1 MAVKVGIIVT
11 NQTQFSL
18 ANWSGFVCR
27 SSLLTFG
34 FLKQSDMKYSPI
46 PSQLFTTNRQKLSRQ
61 LKGNSVAIF
70 NSNDIMP
77 TNADGTMPFRQNN
90 DLFYLSGV
98 DQEESILLLF
108 PDSPTEKFKEVLFLK
123 KTSEEIA
130 IWEGEKLTKERA
142 TEVSGINTIMWLED
156 FNKSLNAIIYEAE
169 HIYLNDNEHLR
180 AGNKVETA
188 DDRFRKWCKAEYPL
202 HRYERV
208 APIMHELRAVKEAEE
223 VDLMQQACDI
233 TAKGVERILKF
244 IKPGVMEYEIEAELM
259 HEFLRNRSRGF
270 AYSPIIA
277 AGSNACVLHYIE
289 NNQRVEDGDIIL
301 MDFGAE
307 YANYASDL
315 TRSVPANGKFTERQ
329 KEIYTAVLTVMK
341 QATAILRPGITL
353 PIYHQKVGEMMTEQ
367 LLKLNLLSEEEVRN
381 QDPAWPAYKK
391 YFMHGTSHY
400 IGLDVHDVGSWT
412 KPLRA
417 GNVFTV
423 EPGIYIREE
432 NLGIRLENDI
442 LIGEEK
448 NVDLMA
454 KIPLEI
460 EEIEAAMQA

>member
-1 MAVKVGIIVT
+1 
-11 NQTQFSL
+11 
-18 ANWSGFVCR
+18 
-27 SSLLTFG
+27 
-34 FLKQSDMKYSPI
+34 MKYHPISPE
-46 PSQLFTTNRQKLSRQ
+46 LFIKNRKKFAKR
-61 LKGNSVAIF
+61 LKANSIAVF

-98 DQEESILLLF
+98 DQEESILVVF
-108 PDSPTEKFKEVLFLK
+108 PDSPSSKFKEVLFLK

-142 TEVSGINTIMWLED
+142 TEVSGVKTIMWLED
-156 FNKSLNAIIYEAE
+156 FEKTLNAIIYDAE

-180 AGNKVETA
+180 AGNKVKTA
-188 DDRFRKWCKAEYPL
+188 DDRFRAWCKAEFPL
-202 HRYERV
+202 HEYERA
-208 APIMHELRAVKEAEE
+208 APIMHELRAIKETEE
-223 VDLMQQACDI
+223 IELMQKACDI
-233 TAKGVERILKF
+233 TAKGVKRILQF
-244 IKPGVMEYEIEAELM
+244 IKPGIMEFEIEAELM

-277 AGSNACVLHYIE
+277 SGFNACVLHYVE
-289 NNQRVEDGDIIL
+289 NNQKVKDGDMIL

-315 TRSVPANGKFTERQ
+315 TRSVPANGKFTVRQ
-329 KEIYTAVLTVMK
+329 KEIYTAVLNVMK
-341 QATAILRPGITL
+341 QATSILRPGITL
-353 PIYHQKVGEMMTEQ
+353 PDYHKQVGEMMTEQ
-367 LLKLNLLSEEEVRN
+367 LLKLKLLSQEEVKN
-381 QDPAWPAYKK
+381 QNPDWPAYKK

-412 KPLRA
+412 KPIPA
-417 GNVFTV
+417 GSVFTV

-432 NLGIRLENDI
+432 KLGIRLENDI
-442 LIGEEK
+442 LIGEDG

-460 EEIEAAMQA
+460 DEIEAAMNA